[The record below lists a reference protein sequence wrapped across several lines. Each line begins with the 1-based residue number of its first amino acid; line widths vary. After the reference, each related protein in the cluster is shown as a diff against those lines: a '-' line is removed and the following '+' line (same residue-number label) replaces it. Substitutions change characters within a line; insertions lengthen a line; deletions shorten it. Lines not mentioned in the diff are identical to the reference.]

1 MTELGEGLS
10 LDGDFDLQLN
20 AVGDLDKSDGLDE
33 LEKDLAMQTAYTLR
47 NIIGQPDSPE
57 LSAEIKSLTRRV
69 IEADDRVD
77 EVLRNSIEIRRQERG
92 VGVTYIISLSVIVS
106 GDEQELVFEV
116 EE

>member
-1 MTELGEGLS
+1 MSELGEGLS

-20 AVGDLDKSDGLDE
+20 AVGDLDKSDGFDE

-47 NIIGQPDSPE
+47 NVVGQPDSPE

-77 EVLRNSIEIRRQERG
+77 EVLRNSIEIRRQEQG
-92 VGVTYIISLSVIVS
+92 IDVTYIISLSAIVS
-106 GDEQELVFEV
+106 GDQQEFVFEV
-116 EE
+116 DE